1 VFLIPLG
8 KSDPLDARRIA
19 TAVLSLDSDELRHPR
34 QDDGVRAALRVL
46 VTARDHM
53 NVERTAN
60 VNSLIALLSVVD
72 LGIDARKPLTSKQ
85 VCEVSRWRN
94 RDEELGAATARAETV
109 RLAKRVVDLGE
120 DLKSNA
126 TSMTVLVRQ
135 SRAAVL
141 LERTG
146 IVPMTAAIALT
157 AWSHPGR
164 VRSEAAFACL
174 AGVNPIPA
182 SSGNTTRH
190 RLNRGGDRRLNR
202 ALHMATIVRMTHD
215 PETRA
220 YVEKRR
226 AEGRTTKEIR
236 PILKRYL
243 ARQIYRTLNA
253 AVTSPSPA

>member
-1 VFLIPLG
+1 
-8 KSDPLDARRIA
+8 
-19 TAVLSLDSDELRHPR
+19 
-34 QDDGVRAALRVL
+34 
-46 VTARDHM
+46 M
-53 NVERTAN
+53 
-60 VNSLIALLSVVD
+60 
-72 LGIDARKPLTSKQ
+72 
-85 VCEVSRWRN
+85 
-94 RDEELGAATARAETV
+94 
-109 RLAKRVVDLGE
+109 DLGE

-146 IVPMTAAIALT
+146 IGPMTAAIALT